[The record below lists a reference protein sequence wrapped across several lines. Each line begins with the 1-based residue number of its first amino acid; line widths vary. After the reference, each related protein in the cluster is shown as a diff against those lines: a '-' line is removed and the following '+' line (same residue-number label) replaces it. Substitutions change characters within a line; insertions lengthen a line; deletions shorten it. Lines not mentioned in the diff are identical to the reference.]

1 MIQTRKMTKEQYNIL
16 YEKYLSGNCS
26 SAERELIEN
35 YRDTF
40 EFGNQQWDAEEM
52 GDADEIRKSI
62 LRDINDSIYSNKTK
76 ARRIELTKW
85 IAAAS
90 IVMVMLSAA
99 FYFRN
104 YKNEEQ
110 LAIIPI
116 KPQIKNDVS
125 PGMNK
130 AVLTLDDGSQINLD
144 DAESGVLASESNTD
158 IKKLAGGQL
167 YYSNGSGQPVSE
179 VRYNTV
185 ATPRGGQ
192 FHITLPD
199 GSEVWLNAG
208 SSIRF
213 PTAFPGSERRVEL
226 KGEAYF
232 EIAKNAKKPFLVAV
246 NNSEIKVLGT
256 HFNIMAYDDEK
267 EMNTTLLEGS
277 VEVSKGTESQRIT
290 PGHSA
295 IINKGTGRMSIED
308 ADIEQA
314 VAWKNDYFIFANE
327 NIESIMRKVSR
338 WYNVDVTYKGNL
350 KDKDFA
356 GTISRK
362 KNISELLRMLEMTGV
377 VHFNVEE
384 RRVTVMP

>member
-1 MIQTRKMTKEQYNIL
+1 MTKEQYNIL

-40 EFGNQQWDAEEM
+40 EFGNQEWDAEQM
-52 GDADEIRKSI
+52 GNTAEVKQSI
-62 LRDINDSIYSNKTK
+62 LDDINYSIRSSDKK
-76 ARRIELTKW
+76 VRRIKLIRW
-85 IAAAS
+85 YAAAS
-90 IVMVMLSAA
+90 IILIMFSAV
-99 FYFRN
+99 YFRT
-104 YKNEEQ
+104 YQTEEK
-110 LAIIPI
+110 LAASPVSP
-116 KPQIKNDVS
+116 KFKNDVA

-167 YYSNGSGQPVSE
+167 YYSKATGQAATE
-179 VRYNTV
+179 IRYNTV
-185 ATPRGGQ
+185 TTPRGGQ

-226 KGEAYF
+226 RGEAYF
-232 EIAKNAKKPFLVAV
+232 EVAKNAGKPFLVAAY
-246 NNSEIKVLGT
+246 NSEIKVLGT

-277 VEVSKGTESQRIT
+277 VEVTRGLESQRIT

-295 IINKGTGRMSIED
+295 IINKGTGKLTVED
-308 ADIEQA
+308 ADLEQA
-314 VAWKNDYFIFANE
+314 IAWKNDYFIFDNE

-338 WYNVDVTYKGNL
+338 WYNVDITYKGNMR
-350 KDKDFA
+350 DKDFA

-362 KNISELLRMLEMTGV
+362 KNISELLRMLELTGA

-384 RRVTVMP
+384 RRITVMP